1 MAQPFILIPSL
12 AWPYCVLASEFCDNG
27 QKLWVPCLHFCLGL
41 GHCSWHT
48 WNSSRNGSK
57 QGTHS
62 NKTKNMYIPQS
73 WS

>member
-1 MAQPFILIPSL
+1 MNKLSNL
-12 AWPYCVLASEFCDNG
+12 TAWPYCVVAFEFCDNG